1 MWQQLLQR
9 LLKEN
14 PMLYRCIKV
23 GEAGELDETR
33 LTVFFT
39 PENVGKM
46 NVAASQR
53 NMAILQGE
61 LEKLRPGVT
70 AVLMER
76 KPDAREQKLRELFG
90 DKLTTK

>member
-1 MWQQLLQR
+1 
-9 LLKEN
+9 
-14 PMLYRCIKV
+14 
-23 GEAGELDETR
+23 
-33 LTVFFT
+33 
-39 PENVGKM
+39 M

-76 KPDAREQKLRELFG
+76 KPDAGEQKLRELFG

>member
-39 PENVGKM
+39 PENAGKM

-76 KPDAREQKLRELFG
+76 KPDAGEQKLRELFG